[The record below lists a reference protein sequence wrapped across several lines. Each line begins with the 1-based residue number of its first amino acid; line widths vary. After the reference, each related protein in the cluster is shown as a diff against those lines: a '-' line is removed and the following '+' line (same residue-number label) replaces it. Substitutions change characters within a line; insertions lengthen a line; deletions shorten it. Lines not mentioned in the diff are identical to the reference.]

1 MIEYSHEV
9 QIMSKRE
16 ELKARVAELAHVES
30 LNEETPL
37 RELGL
42 DSLDIV
48 ETLLELEDKYGI
60 SFDDIDMSK
69 LQTVK
74 DLLDCIE
81 ARIK

>member
-1 MIEYSHEV
+1 
-9 QIMSKRE
+9 MSKRE
-16 ELKARVAELAHVES
+16 EIKARIAELAHSES
-30 LNEETPL
+30 IKEETPL

-48 ETLLELEDKYGI
+48 ETLLELEEKYGVT
-60 SFDDIDMSK
+60 FDDIDMSK